1 MKNIALLAPLPLAL
15 LFAAASSFGQPPAAP
30 SRYLSV
36 ISVKVAPDKVAA
48 FLDFYKSGPGVK
60 SARAR
65 IKADPNLL
73 RWTVLQ
79 AVYPGD
85 PAPAAN
91 FLIASV
97 TNGAPPDP
105 DDAKRD
111 ELYRTAT
118 GMVYADYMQK
128 FRTMG
133 DNVGSTISH
142 VHNTTDGYS
151 LSPGDYLVLNR
162 LKTTEGKNT
171 ELSDLM
177 RDFRLPLANERAKAS
192 GDFKGWSFS
201 HLTFPGGRS
210 LPYDASEAS
219 VFKTLAGALG
229 GPGTGGGTAMVAAF
243 AKHFPNKSYTGFID
257 AGRESSRVVR
267 HELYRVVMAVQ
278 Q

>member
-15 LFAAASSFGQPPAAP
+15 LFAASSLAQQPAAP
-30 SRYLSV
+30 PRYLSV

-48 FLDFYKSGPGVK
+48 FVDFYKSGPGVK
-60 SARAR
+60 AARAR
-65 IKADPNLL
+65 LKSDPNLL
-73 RWTVLQ
+73 RWAVLQ

-91 FLIASV
+91 FLIVNVS
-97 TNGAPPDP
+97 NGAPPDP
-105 DDAKRD
+105 DPAKRD
-111 ELYRTAT
+111 ELYRSAT
-118 GMVYADYMQK
+118 GMIYADYMDK

-133 DNVGSTISH
+133 DTVGSTISH
-142 VHNTTDGYS
+142 VHSTTDGYS
-151 LSPGDYLVLNR
+151 LSPDDYLVLNR

-177 RDFRLPLANERAKAS
+177 RDFQLPMANDRAKAG

-210 LPYDASEAS
+210 LPYDASVAS

-229 GPGTGGGTAMVAAF
+229 GAGTGGAMAAF
-243 AKHFPNKSYTGFID
+243 AKRFPDKSYTGFID
-257 AGRESSRVVR
+257 AGRESSRLVR
-267 HELYRVVMAVQ
+267 HELYRVVMAAQ

>member
-1 MKNIALLAPLPLAL
+1 MKNMALLAPLPLAL
-15 LFAAASSFGQPPAAP
+15 LFAVASSLAQPPAAP

-48 FLDFYKSGPGVK
+48 FTDFYKSGPGSK

-65 IKADPNLL
+65 LKADPNLL
-73 RWTVLQ
+73 RWAVLQ

-91 FLIASV
+91 FLIANV

-105 DDAKRD
+105 DPAKRD
-111 ELYRTAT
+111 ELYRSAT
-118 GMVYADYMQK
+118 GMAYADYMQK

-133 DNVGSTISH
+133 ENVGSTISH
-142 VHNTTDGYS
+142 IHNTTDGYG
-151 LSPGDYLVLNR
+151 LIEGDYIVLQR
-162 LKTTEGKNT
+162 LKTTESKNT

-177 RDFRLPLANERAKAS
+177 RDFRLPMANDRVKAG

-201 HLTFPGGRS
+201 HLTFPTGRS
-210 LPYDASEAS
+210 LVYDATDVA

-229 GPGTGGGTAMVAAF
+229 GPGTGGGGAAAF
-243 AKHFPNKSYTGFID
+243 AKHFPNKNYTAFVD
-257 AGRESSRVVR
+257 AGRETSRLVRRELFRVVI
-267 HELYRVVMAVQ
+267 AAQ

>member
-65 IKADPNLL
+65 LKADPNLL

-177 RDFRLPLANERAKAS
+177 RDFRLPMANERAKAG

-210 LPYDASEAS
+210 LPYDASEVS
-219 VFKTLAGALG
+219 VFKTLAAALG
-229 GPGTGGGTAMVAAF
+229 GAGTGGGAMATF
-243 AKHFPNKSYTGFID
+243 AKHFPNKSYTGFVD
-257 AGRESSRVVR
+257 AGRESSRLVR
-267 HELYRVVMAVQ
+267 HELYRVVMAAQ